1 MGEDWT
7 TILKGPKGEHLLCL
21 EDGLTEDT
29 LHTNYQF
36 DYVTDDCVEDFST
49 CRKLAPPVQV
59 PKTTLR
65 TTYRFNERLLSDT
78 IWLQILDKTT
88 PVLTMMDP
96 AVERGWIKV
105 FALFVDSHRAWGS
118 NEVMH
123 YSTDHGIELV
133 VSPGEAHERLAQ
145 LERRHQV
152 LRRAVEMYLED
163 HPPTGPESLV
173 EALSFVVPQLNQ
185 TLSVGGFSPTQWVL
199 GYQPNILGSLLDTNV
214 NYSHLGP
221 PNVYWLVQGTALIR
235 AAPEHVRPDLE
246 SDTLAADTP
255 ALHSLVRKVQ
265 NRGTTVYIDL
275 FKTNRKRRREDI
287 AYFGRRGNGRR
298 R

>member
-1 MGEDWT
+1 MAARVLRKET
-7 TILKGPKGEHLLCL
+7 SA
-21 EDGLTEDT
+21 
-29 LHTNYQF
+29 
-36 DYVTDDCVEDFST
+36 DF
-49 CRKLAPPVQV
+49 
-59 PKTTLR
+59 
-65 TTYRFNERLLSDT
+65 
-78 IWLQILDKTT
+78 LQ
-88 PVLTMMDP
+88 

-152 LRRAVEMYLED
+152 LRRAVEMCLED

-199 GYQPNILGSLLDTNV
+199 GYQPNIPGSLLDTNV
-214 NYSHLGP
+214 NYSHLDP

-287 AYFGRRGNGRR
+287 ASFGRRGNGRR

>member
-96 AVERGWIKV
+96 VRGC
-105 FALFVDSHRAWGS
+105 
-118 NEVMH
+118 
-123 YSTDHGIELV
+123 
-133 VSPGEAHERLAQ
+133 PGPAQ
-145 LERRHQV
+145 R
-152 LRRAVEMYLED
+152 D
-163 HPPTGPESLV
+163 
-173 EALSFVVPQLNQ
+173 
-185 TLSVGGFSPTQWVL
+185 FS
-199 GYQPNILGSLLDTNV
+199 
-214 NYSHLGP
+214 
-221 PNVYWLVQGTALIR
+221 
-235 AAPEHVRPDLE
+235 
-246 SDTLAADTP
+246 
-255 ALHSLVRKVQ
+255 
-265 NRGTTVYIDL
+265 
-275 FKTNRKRRREDI
+275 
-287 AYFGRRGNGRR
+287 
-298 R
+298 